1 MMFVYFRPPPAQVWA
16 WPGGGGGAAGGEG
29 EEAGGQVHGQ
39 DGHAALLLPPGVL
52 PARLLP
58 RLTAHGSHAGP
69 GRLQSL
75 AVFVVVFVSFCFG
88 FTVCVCVCVRVC
100 VFQS

>member
-1 MMFVYFRPPPAQVWA
+1 MFVYFRPPPAQVWA

-75 AVFVVVFVSFCFG
+75 AIFLFFVSSVFVLL
-88 FTVCVCVCVRVC
+88 CVCVLL
-100 VFQS
+100 S